1 LPRLVFGL
9 GAAALSLPA
18 AHAGA
23 AEVELPRQSPPASV
37 SQRVGLT
44 DISVEY
50 ASPAVHGR
58 KIWGAAVAWD
68 KRWSISPSQPTKIRF
83 SREVQ
88 LGGRPVA
95 AGSYL
100 LYVTPS
106 KGDWTVALAKPPTSG
121 PATGTAAAP
130 ADADLVRVK
139 VRPKSGPH
147 RERLTFA
154 FTDFSDER
162 AVLELAWEKLTL
174 PIAIA
179 VDTDRQV
186 LTGINEL
193 ESAWR
198 SYANA
203 ARYMLE
209 VKKDFDAGLKYVDQS
224 LALKDDWYTR
234 WIKASLLAAKG
245 DWPGARGEGEKA
257 YQLGQKLGETFTLE
271 NELRQNLA
279 EWSRRADGVAAKG
292 GK

>member
-1 LPRLVFGL
+1 MRARRYTVARS
-9 GAAALSLPA
+9 GAPPWPGTS
-18 AHAGA
+18 AG
-23 AEVELPRQSPPASV
+23 RSPPAN
-37 SQRVGLT
+37 RRKF
-44 DISVEY
+44 
-50 ASPAVHGR
+50 ASAG
-58 KIWGAAVAWD
+58 
-68 KRWSISPSQPTKIRF
+68 RF
-83 SREVQ
+83 SSVA
-88 LGGRPVA
+88 GRSPPA
-95 AGSYL
+95 ATFFTSRRAR
-100 LYVTPS
+100 VTGRWRWPS
-106 KGDWTVALAKPPTSG
+106 RPHRVPRLAPLPRPPT
-121 PATGTAAAP
+121 
-130 ADADLVRVK
+130 
-139 VRPKSGPH
+139 
-147 RERLTFA
+147 
-154 FTDFSDER
+154 
-162 AVLELAWEKLTL
+162 

-292 GK
+292 GKRRV